1 MTRLRRIRFP
11 GSQGVMLAGDMDL
24 PAAPPLG
31 YALFAHCFTCSKD
44 LKAATYI
51 SRSLASRGI
60 AVLRFDFTGI
70 GQSEGDFAD
79 TTFSSNVTDLV
90 AAARHLAALDQA
102 PQLLIGHSLG
112 GAAVLLAAAEIPSS
126 IGVVTIA
133 APAHPADLSRH
144 FQFEREQIEMTGS
157 AEVVL
162 GGRVFRISK
171 RFLDDLRASR
181 MEEAI
186 QHLNRALLVCHSP
199 ADAVVDIG
207 NAERIFAIA
216 HHPKSFIGLDGA
228 DHLLSRATDARYLAS
243 VTAAW
248 AGRYIGTQ

>member
-1 MTRLRRIRFP
+1 
-11 GSQGVMLAGDMDL
+11 MLAGDMDL
-24 PAAPPLG
+24 PAAPPRG

-70 GQSEGDFAD
+70 GQSEGNFAH
-79 TTFSSNVTDLV
+79 TTFSSNVEDLV
-90 AAARHLAALDQA
+90 AAARHLAALGQS

-112 GAAVLLAAAEIPSS
+112 GAAVLLAAAQVASC
-126 IGVVTIA
+126 IGVVTIG
-133 APAHPADLSRH
+133 APGHPGDLARH
-144 FQFEREQIEMTGS
+144 FQFKREQIEMTGS

-162 GGRVFRISK
+162 GGRSFRISK

-186 QHLNRALLVCHSP
+186 QQLNRALLLFHSP
-199 ADAVVDIG
+199 ADAVVDIS

-216 HHPKSFIGLDGA
+216 RHPKSFVALDGA
-228 DHLLSRATDARYLAS
+228 DHLLSRMADSRYLAS
-243 VTAAW
+243 ITAAW
-248 AGRYIGTQ
+248 AEHYIGTE